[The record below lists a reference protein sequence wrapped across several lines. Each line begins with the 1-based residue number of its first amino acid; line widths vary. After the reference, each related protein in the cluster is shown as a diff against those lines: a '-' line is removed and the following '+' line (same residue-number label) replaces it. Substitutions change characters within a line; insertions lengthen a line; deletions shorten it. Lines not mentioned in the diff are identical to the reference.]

1 MSVST
6 TSVII
11 AGTNYSD
18 FPNARTLNV
27 GQGLFITDNGP
38 QSNFIIS
45 TSGNLASLV
54 ANQTSGYISYNTDT
68 QTYTSRS
75 IAGGLGIQVLRNTG
89 VEGNTQVN
97 QLPGTVL
104 QRINVLEDGGAVL
117 GSYSNVEFRA
127 GSNTTVEVTDEGS
140 GAKAVVTVGN
150 SQGGTVT
157 GINNSSTTGLIIAGG
172 PVTGS
177 GTITINLPGTGAAS
191 AVVTGDM
198 LVGDAGSYVPV
209 AIGSV
214 NQVWT
219 SDGNTA
225 SWAFAPGTGTVT
237 SINNS
242 STTGLII
249 AGGPVTESGTITI
262 NLPGTGAA
270 SAVVTGDM
278 LLGDAGSYVPVAIG
292 LVGQVWTSDG
302 NTASWQAPATN
313 GTVTSVGLSSSNG
326 FITIGGS
333 PVTTSGTLAM
343 TINTLPITLGGT
355 GQITAS
361 DAFDAL
367 APAGLDGDML
377 YYQASTSSWV
387 ALLNDF
393 PGKVLSC
400 QTVGGSVWPRWV
412 NASVAVSSSNS
423 FITVSGSPINN
434 SGTITLTINTLSV
447 AKGGTGQTTASAGF
461 NALAPTTTT
470 GDTIYRTAGAT
481 NARLAIGTTGQV
493 YTVASGIP
501 AWTSTNKNSGA
512 AATVGLATGIV
523 GTTTINSTA
532 VTTSSIINLTIAD
545 MAGAGIVTAP
555 IITAPAAA
563 RVNAT
568 SFDITVFLVGG
579 VGEATSVDVY
589 WQIVNPN

>member
-75 IAGGLGIQVLRNTG
+75 ITGGLGIQVLRNTG
-89 VEGNTQVN
+89 VEGDTQVN

-127 GSNTTVEVTDEGS
+127 GSNITVNVTDEGS
-140 GAKAVVTVGN
+140 GAKAVVTVAS

-198 LVGDAGSYVPV
+198 LLGDAGSYVPV
-209 AIGSV
+209 GIGSV

-292 LVGQVWTSDG
+292 SINHVWTSDG

-387 ALLNDF
+387 ALPNDF

-400 QTVGGSVWPRWV
+400 QTVGASVWPRWV
-412 NASVAVSSSNS
+412 SASVAVSSSNS

-434 SGTITLTINTLSV
+434 SGTITLTINTLSI
-447 AKGGTGQTTASAGF
+447 AKGGTGQITASAGF

-481 NARLAIGTTGQV
+481 NARLAIGTAGQV

-512 AATVGLATGIV
+512 AATVGLATGIT